1 MNGVKVHR
9 KVKHTHTKQTAANEK
24 REEEKKN
31 ATAEKKKIESQ
42 QIWPISCSIEKNFM
56 WFFVFWLLLARA
68 VLGFF
73 VMIELSWCT
82 VDAVTKIH
90 KIEIDF
96 FVGISHAI
104 HGERT
109 KQLAN
114 HTQRETKSARG
125 WMVNENEVCNERKL
139 QQKQINTELNM
150 NFEVKYKKWMN
161 EFGEDN
167 DWIDGDMDGKFTLRW
182 FGFSVKSECHEKKNS
197 NELMK
202 SWNAQIS
209 FLHALQYIRRLV
221 PYVTM

>member
-1 MNGVKVHR
+1 
-9 KVKHTHTKQTAANEK
+9 
-24 REEEKKN
+24 
-31 ATAEKKKIESQ
+31 
-42 QIWPISCSIEKNFM
+42 
-56 WFFVFWLLLARA
+56 
-68 VLGFF
+68 
-73 VMIELSWCT
+73 
-82 VDAVTKIH
+82 
-90 KIEIDF
+90 
-96 FVGISHAI
+96 
-104 HGERT
+104 
-109 KQLAN
+109 
-114 HTQRETKSARG
+114 
-125 WMVNENEVCNERKL
+125 MVNENEVCNERKL

-209 FLHALQYIRRLV
+209 FLHALQYIRGLV